1 MQNKTNTKI
10 TTKIFFFVLFLFILN
25 SCIQTPGFNKNI
37 KKQNP
42 KNISSNLTIDEIEI
56 NLISLNEL
64 TDQQINFYNEINVQ
78 ELDHKIK
85 KFGNIY
91 NYKYNYILGT
101 SDVVFVNLSDIDD
114 LNGSYII
121 DQDGKIDLPFVG
133 KVKISELSLDQA
145 QEVLKENIKNFYKNP
160 DIQVRIEEYN
170 SSKVYILGAVKN
182 QLTLNLNQE
191 PIRLIE
197 AAIQAGFSPG
207 SGQKGLGTKGFL
219 RRNNNVYKIN
229 LENAFKNI
237 DDKENFFL
245 RKNDVLFIDRN
256 SDSIHV
262 FGEVNKPGTFYPN
275 LDFSLTEL
283 ISTTGLNQLTAN
295 AEKIYVIRENF
306 SKFLSISIFQL
317 DIENPVNL
325 VVGRKFKLK
334 SKDIV
339 FIPASKIVKWNRTI
353 SLLVPQ
359 TSLFNSYNP
368 IIQGGVKGGGNLTE

>member
-1 MQNKTNTKI
+1 M
-10 TTKIFFFVLFLFILN
+10 
-25 SCIQTPGFNKNI
+25 
-37 KKQNP
+37 
-42 KNISSNLTIDEIEI
+42 
-56 NLISLNEL
+56 
-64 TDQQINFYNEINVQ
+64 
-78 ELDHKIK
+78 
-85 KFGNIY
+85 
-91 NYKYNYILGT
+91 
-101 SDVVFVNLSDIDD
+101 
-114 LNGSYII
+114 
-121 DQDGKIDLPFVG
+121 
-133 KVKISELSLDQA
+133 
-145 QEVLKENIKNFYKNP
+145 
-160 DIQVRIEEYN
+160 
-170 SSKVYILGAVKN
+170 
-182 QLTLNLNQE
+182 
-191 PIRLIE
+191 
-197 AAIQAGFSPG
+197 
-207 SGQKGLGTKGFL
+207 
-219 RRNNNVYKIN
+219 
-229 LENAFKNI
+229 
-237 DDKENFFL
+237 

-295 AEKIYVIRENF
+295 AKKIYVIRENF

-339 FIPASKIVKWNRTI
+339 FIPAFKIVKWNRTI